1 MKKEDISKSN
11 DAPVNSQ
18 QGGDDDD
25 EIEEDNGDDEDYEL
39 RLISEQRLKQ
49 IKNSHLEKVQNIG
62 KGHGW

>member
-18 QGGDDDD
+18 QGDDD
-25 EIEEDNGDDEDYEL
+25 EELDEDNGDDEDYEL
-39 RLISEQRLKQ
+39 RLIREQRLKQ